1 MGSVDPQRE
10 HGTIDAARGFQHRCG
25 GPQPRRQLVAED
37 LSVAQF
43 QTGLHGVRL
52 HPVDD
57 GLRADTGTG
66 QLSRELGP
74 TRQDGVEVSVRL
86 SGEHS
91 VDGHPQQDH
100 HGAEDGH
107 GGEGD
112 TQPQGDGVQRL
123 CSHVRTPKR

>member
-1 MGSVDPQRE
+1 MGRLTVD
-10 HGTIDAARGFQHRCG
+10 
-25 GPQPRRQLVAED
+25 
-37 LSVAQF
+37 QF
-43 QTGLHGVRL
+43 QTGLYGVRL

-91 VDGHPQQDH
+91 IDGQPQQIRAA
-100 HGAEDGH
+100 G
-107 GGEGD
+107 
-112 TQPQGDGVQRL
+112 TQIFCPPT
-123 CSHVRTPKR
+123 VRRRFG